1 MVDNFPESDRLQGG
15 DSEMKGKGHGQQED
29 KHMQKGLD
37 MFATGSNTGRIT
49 SASCEAR
56 GARIGAGL
64 GMIGRPGV
72 QRRQALLGTSLDT
85 FPGTQREGGPCE
97 GPTVSTSAM
106 PAPAHPVSPHFHL
119 CGTKSLPQP
128 QLTLSDLGRAA
139 PTVL

>member
-1 MVDNFPESDRLQGG
+1 MKEARGGVGDRATENPRDPGPHEVSLTVELSFRYGGGQGSERGWLTISQSQTGCREG

-64 GMIGRPGV
+64 GVFGRPGV
-72 QRRQALLGTSLDT
+72 QRRQALLGTPLDT
-85 FPGTQREGGPCE
+85 FPGMQREE
-97 GPTVSTSAM
+97 GP
-106 PAPAHPVSPHFHL
+106 L
-119 CGTKSLPQP
+119 
-128 QLTLSDLGRAA
+128 
-139 PTVL
+139 